1 MILNRIIIGN
11 ALTIFGNTISLA
23 ICTNI
28 FYKKEIDTMV
38 DNKFFFDK
46 SVELGF
52 TTTHYQ
58 SLVNLHENGARTL
71 QIMGCKS
78 VFEFGSGLGFFLSA
92 CKKIGLYNYIGYDIN
107 PFERDFA
114 INKGVDENKYLLSSK
129 QIKGKFDA
137 IYSTEVFEHMTDDEL
152 NKILPKLHKMCNKYF
167 YFTSTPFYSE
177 NPEFDK
183 EWGHINIK
191 QKEEWIALF
200 FYHGFDFLQNATDVC
215 SWGMIFKK
223 V

>member
-1 MILNRIIIGN
+1 
-11 ALTIFGNTISLA
+11 
-23 ICTNI
+23 
-28 FYKKEIDTMV
+28 MV
-38 DNKFFFDK
+38 DHKFFFDK

-52 TTTHYQ
+52 TTRDYL

-92 CKKIGLYNYIGYDIN
+92 CQRIQLFNHVGYDIN
-107 PFERDFA
+107 PYERDFA
-114 INKGVDENKYLLSSK
+114 ISKGVAPDKYLLGDFAK
-129 QIKGKFDA
+129 LKLGKYDA
-137 IYSTEVFEHMTDDEL
+137 IYSTEVFEHMTDKEL
-152 NKILPKLHKMCNKYF
+152 DKVLPKLYKACNKYF
-167 YFTSTPFYSE
+167 YFTSTPFYSAD
-177 NPEFDK
+177 PAFDL

-200 FYHGFDFLQNATDVC
+200 YSHGFDYLQDAKDVC